1 MYKELKFGPHPF
13 MDGGVIAK
21 HIFDNGYGVSV
32 IKGPLS
38 YGGPHLYE
46 LAVLRDTGL
55 DTVLD
60 YDQTVQHHDGTGL
73 VRIDDV
79 LGWLSP
85 DLVGHYM
92 TEISKLKRPTN

>member
-1 MYKELKFGPHPF
+1 MFDRLKFTPHPV
-13 MDGGVIAK
+13 MKGGLVAK
-21 HIFDNGYGVSV
+21 HIFDNGFGVSV

-60 YDQTVQHHDGTGL
+60 YDQTVQHHDGTGAIK
-73 VRIDDV
+73 IDDV
-79 LGWLSP
+79 LGWLTP
-85 DLVGHYM
+85 DLVTHYM
-92 TEISKLKRPTN
+92 HEISKLKRLTN

>member
-1 MYKELKFGPHPF
+1 MFEKLNFVPHPF
-13 MDGGVIAK
+13 MKGGVKAD
-21 HIFDNGYGVSV
+21 HVFGNGFGVSV

-60 YDQTVQHHDGTGL
+60 YEQTVAHHDGSGP
-73 VRIDDV
+73 VHINDV
-79 LGWLSP
+79 LGWLTP
-85 DLVGHYM
+85 DLVSHYM
-92 TEISKLKRPTN
+92 HEVSRLKRKTN